1 MFGLIEIPRNKIGK
15 AMTDRDFKYPSSES
29 VQRTHDVLL
38 VSSFALWATL
48 LGFVP
53 LVTYRLLT
61 G

>member
-1 MFGLIEIPRNKIGK
+1 VNFNVRGLLK
-15 AMTDRDFKYPSSES
+15 SLSES
-29 VQRTHDVLL
+29 LQRVHDVLL

-53 LVTYRLLT
+53 LATYRLLM

>member
-1 MFGLIEIPRNKIGK
+1 
-15 AMTDRDFKYPSSES
+15 MTDRDFKYPSSES

-38 VSSFALWATL
+38 VSSFALGATL

-53 LVTYRLLT
+53 LATYRLLM

>member
-1 MFGLIEIPRNKIGK
+1 
-15 AMTDRDFKYPSSES
+15 MTNSDFRYPTTES
-29 VQRTHDVLL
+29 VQRVHDVLL

-53 LVTYRLLT
+53 LAAYRLLM